1 MASLSDTRVRGAKPR
16 ERPYKLFDERGLY
29 LLVTPTGGRLW
40 RLRYRMGGRENLI
53 SLGTYPDVPL
63 KRAREKRDEA
73 RRLIADD
80 IDPSA
85 ERQAKRAALL
95 ETFEGVAKEWLEL
108 QSKSLA
114 PETISILGTRL
125 KSALYPYLGSRPVAE
140 ITAQELLAALRR
152 IEARGRHETAHRV
165 RALAGGVL
173 RYAVATR
180 RAQHDVAADL
190 RDGLAPVKS
199 PNIAPVTPPGG
210 VGAPPPA
217 IRRHLGE

>member
-1 MASLSDTRVRGAKPR
+1 MPSLSDTKVRGAKPR

-40 RLRYRMGGRENLI
+40 RLKYRVHRREKLI

-95 ETFEGVAKEWLEL
+95 ETFEGVAKERSEEHTSEL
-108 QSKSLA
+108 QSPCNLVCRLLLEKKKFQESVSVNNA
-114 PETISILGTRL
+114 P
-125 KSALYPYLGSRPVAE
+125 
-140 ITAQELLAALRR
+140 
-152 IEARGRHETAHRV
+152 
-165 RALAGGVL
+165 
-173 RYAVATR
+173 
-180 RAQHDVAADL
+180 DL
-190 RDGLAPVKS
+190 QLD
-199 PNIAPVTPPGG
+199 
-210 VGAPPPA
+210 
-217 IRRHLGE
+217 